1 MKKRKKN
8 EEHIDE
14 GWLLPYSDMLTL
26 LLALFIV
33 LFAMAKVDTKK
44 FQEFKSEFGTLL
56 STHQSTDSIVSVGK
70 KNKSQGSALNSAI
83 SSASSLDNS
92 SSISSQQSADNQ
104 LEAIR
109 QQLTVNLQNAG
120 LTNSV
125 SVYIKSND
133 LHIVINSSI
142 LFDSGSATLSESTQ
156 NLLTSLFNPLKAVN
170 TNPIIIA
177 GYTDNQPLKST
188 AIYKSNWELSSA
200 RAISVMDFFV
210 SNKVFNEGNIS
221 IQAYGE
227 NKPKDT
233 NSTAVGRSNNR
244 RVEIIVEKTSSS
256 Y

>member
-56 STHQSTDSIVSVGK
+56 STHQSSNAIVNVGE
-70 KNKSQGSALNSAI
+70 KNKTQGSALNSAT

-92 SSISSQQSADNQ
+92 SSISSQAVDNQ
-104 LEAIR
+104 LETIK
-109 QQLTVNLQNAG
+109 QQLATNLQNAG

-188 AIYKSNWELSSA
+188 STYKSNWELSSA
-200 RAISVMDFFV
+200 RAISVMNFFV
-210 SNKVFNEGNIS
+210 SNKVFNEDNIS

-233 NSTAVGRSNNR
+233 NTTASGRSNNR
-244 RVEIIVEKTSSS
+244 RVEIIVEKNSSS

>member
-33 LFAMAKVDTKK
+33 LFAMAKVDNTK

-56 STHQSTDSIVSVGK
+56 STHQSSNSIVTIGE
-70 KNKSQGSALNSAI
+70 KNKTQGSAL
-83 SSASSLDNS
+83 SSASSLES
-92 SSISSQQSADNQ
+92 SSSSSSQSTDQ
-104 LEAIR
+104 LEVIK
-109 QQLTVNLQNAG
+109 QQLASNLQNSG
-120 LTNSV
+120 LSNSV

-133 LHIVINSSI
+133 LHIVINSNI
-142 LFDSGSATLSESTQ
+142 LFDSGSATLSQSTQ
-156 NLLTSLFNPLKAVN
+156 NLLTSLLDPLKAVS

-177 GYTDNQPLKST
+177 GYTDDQPLKST
-188 AIYKSNWELSSA
+188 SVYKSNWELSSA
-200 RAISVMDFFV
+200 RAISVMNFFV
-210 SNKVFNEGNIS
+210 GNNVFNEDNIS
-221 IQAYGE
+221 IQAYGA

-233 NSTAVGRSNNR
+233 NVTASGRSNNR
-244 RVEIIVEKTSSS
+244 RVEIIVEKTSQN